1 MIINQGGQMDKL
13 YIAAGILIAT
23 LLIFIGGIWLGS
35 YMKVNEYDKTARV
48 NQSKQQE
55 ALLKLEKENTKREA
69 DYEKRIENIKKAI
82 GDCLDQSMPDIII
95 DELQSSSRGSDRPQ
109 THGRLRSASIGR

>member
-1 MIINQGGQMDKL
+1 MRIQIEMDKL
-13 YIAAGILIAT
+13 YIFAGGFIAT
-23 LLIFIGGIWLGS
+23 LLIFIGGVWLGG
-35 YMKVNEYDKTARV
+35 YIKFNEYDKTARV

-69 DYEKRIENIKKAI
+69 DYDKRIKNIKKAV

-95 DELQSSSRGSDRPQ
+95 DELQPSSRSPDRPE
-109 THGRLRSASIGR
+109 TSRRLLSANIRR